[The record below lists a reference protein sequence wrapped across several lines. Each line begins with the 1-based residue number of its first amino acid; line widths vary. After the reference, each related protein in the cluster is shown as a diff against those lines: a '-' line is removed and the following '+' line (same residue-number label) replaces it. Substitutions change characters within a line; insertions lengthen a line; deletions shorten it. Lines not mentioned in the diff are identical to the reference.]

1 MTEGSAR
8 RFGPV
13 ATAAEILC
21 NRWTMLLLRE
31 LVAGSTRFND
41 LRRGMPR
48 LSPSLLSKRLKDLEK
63 AGMVE
68 RRPVAAE
75 PSLFEYHLT
84 PTGREVQPV
93 VEAMGRFGQRWIMA
107 EPSLRS
113 RDPGLL
119 MWDMWR
125 HFDANVSLD
134 RRAVIAFLY
143 PELSGT
149 RRSWWL
155 IIEPN
160 ETVDLCAIDPGYD
173 VDLHVVAEVR
183 TLTAI
188 WMGLTSVRPAQE
200 RGKLQLTGDQ
210 RLATRLAAWLERRGQ
225 NTS

>member
-8 RFGPV
+8 QFGPV

-48 LSPSLLSKRLKDLEK
+48 MSPSLLSKRLKDLEQ
-63 AGMVE
+63 AGVVE
-68 RRPVAAE
+68 RRPVAE
-75 PSLFEYHLT
+75 EQTLFEYHLT
-84 PTGREVQPV
+84 ATGREVQPV

-107 EPSLRS
+107 EPSLRGG
-113 RDPGLL
+113 DPGLL

-125 HFDANVSLD
+125 RFDPTVALD
-134 RRAVIAFLY
+134 RRTVIAFLY

-155 IIEPN
+155 IIEAN

-183 TLTAI
+183 TLRAI
-188 WMGLTSVRPAQE
+188 WMGLASVRPARE
-200 RGKLQLTGDQ
+200 RGQLQLTGDR
-210 RLATRLAAWLERRGQ
+210 RLATRLAAWLEQRG
-225 NTS
+225 